1 MNFKDSKKHHWKT
14 ALFCSHPLYLGQ
26 MGREEFPK
34 HCCYVAS
41 FLLIIF
47 FSFIIVFIVEYSAY
61 YFPSSPIKRQDTN
74 NKDLSHSEQ
83 GLFFKNVQGLVYI
96 ADGWKRNS
104 MRIYLWLRIWL
115 SLCQQLPVQR
125 NLPHHFSFVKT
136 DCSNPAWYMK
146 QDRNSEILEVPE
158 CFFCLSPTP
167 ITYDSLLP
175 TNQFCDSVP
184 RI

>member
-26 MGREEFPK
+26 MGWEEFPK

-61 YFPSSPIKRQDTN
+61 YFPSSPIKRQDIN

-96 ADGWKRNS
+96 ADGWKSNS
-104 MRIYLWLRIWL
+104 MRIYLWVRIWL
-115 SLCQQLPVQR
+115 SYANSFLCKETFHITSPSWKQIAQILLDTWNKTGIQR
-125 NLPHHFSFVKT
+125 FLRFLNVSF
-136 DCSNPAWYMK
+136 AF
-146 QDRNSEILEVPE
+146 L
-158 CFFCLSPTP
+158 
-167 ITYDSLLP
+167 LLP
-175 TNQFCDSVP
+175 LPMTLF
-184 RI
+184 